1 MADTGRQTPLAVN
14 MMGSLLQNS
23 GLRIN
28 KTAQDNMGISKT
40 NDDYSFGSICNDTS
54 LRLLTWAI
62 NDGYIRGVPNSG
74 STLSVST
81 YNNLI
86 SIGSGTIPALGNS
99 KPPTYVAIDNA
110 GVWARTSTA
119 SSTLSV
125 AEKYAA
131 QIGVTGALP
140 GPATSGY
147 PLSGKTGQAQN
158 ATWYPYTGD
167 STVNP
172 NTSVTQWGWIRCHA
186 LQAWNEFN
194 FNGDSATLDTP
205 EYKEFLSSFLRCHG
219 FHMDSNQSINVIDG
233 SDTFMQYAYSNMNDL
248 SSADIAGVSL
258 SCADFGTDL
267 DNLGLLFNLRNIET
281 FGLPSNLLM
290 NIGLAG
296 AVTQDLALVLLA
308 AGLTKYEI
316 DSIVAGKLP
325 RWSKDL
331 EQSILGAFL
340 LITGENLAH
349 VLAPLQCKVNG
360 LDTLADLLDLKKLF
374 PNSYASFTVPV
385 YNGSLGLPTNSK
397 TYYPIYI
404 EGALNP
410 ALNNDEIKNVIGTIF
425 PRTLVITSDS
435 TVSPENFTELPKGFG
450 SYLDGIIPDTWATA
464 AGAFSYSMQQ
474 IKNIENVEFHIFSK
488 VVKGIENFADLP
500 LVGGTD
506 KPTDQT
512 ATDDSK
518 RICSLG
524 SGPAGTYTMSDFFG
538 CMSGLP
544 YPWQLIKTRINQLE
558 TSNLYEIYKQLYL
571 AVTWEPASVSLQ
583 YTTYTG
589 PGPSFDTY
597 YHVTGLTLTS
607 PGGGYSRGNA
617 PSPVITISNGGSGS
631 TTIGSDT
638 TDAKSNHQGTFGRV
652 TSVSLVS
659 AGTDSTSL
667 PTVTIEYPPVTNSG
681 GTNSAYGTTGWASP
695 MNSVVQY
702 YIDQANTEIGTIFNT
717 KQNYAVYL
725 NTYWNVL
732 GQQIAREQRA
742 RYTAMNVVSIPKD
755 HFTNLYP
762 NTVYGF
768 LDSMTFISQDTRP
781 HMDAQTLEAI
791 SDLDNIG
798 GQSTV
803 AKMREERNQAR
814 LMKIGIRPDNDIPS
828 QPSDQD
834 VKILMAN
841 GTVGAAVSNGGTDSA
856 GINGYTL
863 PAWPDNVKPA
873 GYYDNGFQKTGDYA
887 QGDVTPLLKGVDN
900 NVENNIVPIVS
911 TTIPSGPVIV
921 PTSPIDGIVII
932 APPSDY
938 NPNNLPPTLDPNY
951 TSSTMS
957 PSTLSVKA
965 AIEHVIS
972 CNCDCWVH

>member
-14 MMGSLLQNS
+14 MMGSLLQDS

-28 KTAQDNMGISKT
+28 KTAQDHMGISKT

-62 NDGYIRGVPNSG
+62 NDGYIRGVPNGG

-86 SIGSGTIPALGNS
+86 SIGSDTIPALGNS
-99 KPPTYVAIDNA
+99 KPPSYVALDNA
-110 GVWARTSTA
+110 GIWARTSID
-119 SSTLSV
+119 SSTPCV
-125 AEKYAA
+125 AEKYAT

-147 PLSGKTGQAQN
+147 PESGKTGQGQN

-167 STVNP
+167 STINP
-172 NTSVTQWGWIRCHA
+172 NTSITQWGWIRCHA

-194 FNGDSATLDTP
+194 YNGDSVAQDTP
-205 EYKEFLSSFLRCHG
+205 QYKEFLGSFLRCHG
-219 FHMDSNQSINVIDG
+219 FHIDSNQSINVIDG

-258 SCADFGTDL
+258 SCVDFGTDL
-267 DNLGLLFNLRNIET
+267 DNLGLMFYFLRNIET

-290 NIGLAG
+290 NIGMAG

-308 AGLTKYEI
+308 AGLTKAEI

-340 LITGENLAH
+340 MITGENLAH

-404 EGALNP
+404 NDALNP
-410 ALNNDEIKNVIGTIF
+410 ALNNDDIKNAVGTIF

-435 TVSPENFTELPKGFG
+435 TVSPENFAELPKGFG

-506 KPTDQT
+506 KPADQA

-524 SGPAGTYTMSDFFG
+524 SGPVGTYTMSDFFG

-544 YPWQLIKTRINQLE
+544 YPWRLIKTRINQLE
-558 TSNLYEIYKQLYL
+558 TSNLYDIYKQLFL
-571 AVTWEPASVSLQ
+571 AVTWEPATVTVQ

-597 YHVTGLTLTS
+597 YHVTGLTITN
-607 PGGGYSRGNA
+607 PGGGYSRGGASA
-617 PSPVITISNGGSGS
+617 PIVNISNGGSGS
-631 TTIGSDT
+631 TIVGSDT
-638 TDAKSNHQGTFGRV
+638 TDAESNHAGTFGRV
-652 TSVSLVS
+652 TSVTLVS
-659 AGTDSTSL
+659 AGTDTTSV
-667 PTVTIEYPPVTNSG
+667 PTVTIEYPPVTNAG

-695 MNSVVQY
+695 MNAVVQN
-702 YIDQANTEIGTIFNT
+702 YIDQANAEIATIYNT
-717 KQNYAVYL
+717 NQNYAEYL

-732 GQQIAREQRA
+732 GQQLAREQRS
-742 RYTAMNVVSIPKD
+742 RYTAMSVVPIPKD
-755 HFTNLYP
+755 YFMNLYP
-762 NTVYGF
+762 NTTYSF

-791 SDLDNIG
+791 SDLSNLG

-828 QPSDQD
+828 QQSEQD
-834 VKILMAN
+834 VKTLMAN
-841 GTVGAAVSNGGTDSA
+841 GTIGTAADNS

-863 PAWPDNVKPA
+863 PAWPENVKPA
-873 GYYDNGFQKTGDYA
+873 GFYDNGFQPTGDYA
-887 QGDVTPLLKGVDN
+887 QGDITPLLQRVDN
-900 NVENNIVPIVS
+900 PVVSSTVPA
-911 TTIPSGPVIV
+911 GPVIV

-932 APPSDY
+932 APPPDY

-951 TSSTMS
+951 SRSTMA
-957 PSTLSVKA
+957 PSTLSIKD
-965 AIEHVIS
+965 AIDHVIA
-972 CNCDCWVH
+972 CNCDCWVQ